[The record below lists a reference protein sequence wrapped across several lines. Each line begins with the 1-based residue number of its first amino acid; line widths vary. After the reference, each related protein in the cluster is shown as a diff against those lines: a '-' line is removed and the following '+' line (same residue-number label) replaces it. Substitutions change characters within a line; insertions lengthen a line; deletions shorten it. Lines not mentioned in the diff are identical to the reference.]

1 MGRKITILLLVFCLG
16 LGVLLYPL
24 INSQYTAQ
32 RMEASVGSFLATTE
46 PDSVPEETAVEE
58 PTMPYAAL
66 WDAMVSYNEQLYET
80 RQSELTSAEAI
91 TEPAFL
97 LSGFGADG
105 DTFAV
110 LSIPKINLSM
120 PLYLGATDQHMAMG
134 AAQLGQTS
142 LPIGGSNTNCVI
154 AGHRGYSGADY
165 FRYVPDLAIGDSVYI
180 RNVWESLRYRVV
192 EKKIIDPDDIPAIE
206 IQPGRDLVTLL
217 TCHPYASG
225 GRQRYLVICE
235 RTEE

>member
-1 MGRKITILLLVFCLG
+1 MGRKTIFWLLVFCLG

-24 INSQYTAQ
+24 INSHYTTQ
-32 RMEASVGSFLATTE
+32 RMETSVDSFLATTE
-46 PDSVPEETAVEE
+46 PDSSTEETTAEE
-58 PTMPYAAL
+58 PTMPYVEL
-66 WDAMVSYNEQLYET
+66 WEAMVSYNEQLYET

-97 LSGFGADG
+97 LSGFGTDG

-142 LPIGGSNTNCVI
+142 LPIGGNNTNCVI

-165 FRYVPDLAIGDSVYI
+165 FRYVPVLAIGDSVYI
-180 RNVWESLRYRVV
+180 RNVWENLHYCVV
-192 EKKIIDPDDIPAIE
+192 EKKIIEPDDIPSIE
-206 IQPGRDLVTLL
+206 IQPGRDLITLL

-235 RTEE
+235 RMEE